1 MSCTSPKLLELNQ
14 DYPIPQKIRF
24 FLENSYKTEVMIT
37 SLVKKLEL
45 PNFGH
50 MTTSKYDLSH
60 MMIISW

>member
-50 MTTSKYDLSH
+50 MTTSTA
-60 MMIISW
+60 